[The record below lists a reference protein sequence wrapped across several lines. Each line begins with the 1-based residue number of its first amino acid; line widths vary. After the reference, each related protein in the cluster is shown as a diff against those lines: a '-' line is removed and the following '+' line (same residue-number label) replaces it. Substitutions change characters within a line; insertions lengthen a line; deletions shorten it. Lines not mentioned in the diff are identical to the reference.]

1 MAVPRRARQVRSHAQ
16 ACVRKERDV
25 DIADRPFAKCDA
37 LAPERLENIRS
48 RMIRSKQEAVVVEP
62 LAFKETT

>member
-1 MAVPRRARQVRSHAQ
+1 
-16 ACVRKERDV
+16 V
-25 DIADRPFAKCDA
+25 DIADRPCAKCDA

-62 LAFKETT
+62 LACKETT

>member
-1 MAVPRRARQVRSHAQ
+1 
-16 ACVRKERDV
+16 
-25 DIADRPFAKCDA
+25 